1 PAGEAEAVSAEHE
14 SRRGGA
20 VDLLQGDD
28 VGIEPLRVARER
40 LEVDRRALE
49 AMRDVA
55 GQSPLVAADRR
66 VTRRAGVL
74 ERPELFRRDQPLE
87 VPGGELEG
95 GRGAGALGGVS
106 RCERAEK
113 REDSGPEGAQD
124 VAAE

>member
-1 PAGEAEAVSAEHE
+1 
-14 SRRGGA
+14 
-20 VDLLQGDD
+20 
-28 VGIEPLRVARER
+28 
-40 LEVDRRALE
+40 
-49 AMRDVA
+49 VA

-124 VAAE
+124 VAAESEGSTVTHPTKCVGVRRPDANASLSASNRP